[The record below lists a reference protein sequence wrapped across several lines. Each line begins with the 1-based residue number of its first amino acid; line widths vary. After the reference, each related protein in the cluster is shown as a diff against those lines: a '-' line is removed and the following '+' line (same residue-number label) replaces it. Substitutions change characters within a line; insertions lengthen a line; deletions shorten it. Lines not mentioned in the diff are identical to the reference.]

1 MDFFKNESEAR
12 TINEFSIEN
21 RLDRVALFGSI
32 DLTHD
37 EEGLALALKLKGILD
52 GVVSV
57 LESEK
62 ASGTLPDKITLA
74 APDEVE
80 NPFG

>member
-1 MDFFKNESEAR
+1 MDFFKNESEAH

-32 DLTHD
+32 DLTRD
-37 EEGLALALKLKGILD
+37 AEGLALALKLKGILD
-52 GVVSV
+52 GVVSA

-62 ASGTLPDKITLA
+62 ASGTLPDKITIA
-74 APDEVE
+74 ATDDVE

>member
-1 MDFFKNESEAR
+1 MDFFKNESEAL
-12 TINEFSIEN
+12 TIGELSIEN
-21 RLDRVALFGSI
+21 RLDRVSLYGSI

-37 EEGLALALKLKGILD
+37 AEGLALALRLKGILD

-57 LESEK
+57 LEGDK
-62 ASGTLPDKITLA
+62 AAGVLPDKITVA
-74 APDEVE
+74 ATDDVE

>member
-1 MDFFKNESEAR
+1 MDFFKNESEAH
-12 TINEFSIEN
+12 TINDLNIEN

-32 DLTHD
+32 DLTRD
-37 EEGLALALKLKGILD
+37 EAGLSLALKLKGILD

-57 LESEK
+57 LEIEK
-62 ASGTLPDKITLA
+62 ASGTLPDKITVA
-74 APDEVE
+74 ATDEVG

>member
-1 MDFFKNESEAR
+1 MDFFKNESEAL
-12 TINEFSIEN
+12 TIGELSIEN
-21 RLDRVALFGSI
+21 RLDRVSLYGSI

-37 EEGLALALKLKGILD
+37 AEGLALALRLKGILD

-57 LESEK
+57 LEGDK
-62 ASGTLPDKITLA
+62 AAGVLPDKITVA
-74 APDEVE
+74 ATDEVE

>member
-1 MDFFKNESEAR
+1 MDFFKNESEAH

-32 DLTHD
+32 DITRD
-37 EEGLALALKLKGILD
+37 QEGLAQALRLKGILD

-57 LESEK
+57 LEGDK
-62 ASGTLPDKITLA
+62 AAGVLPDKITVA
-74 APDEVE
+74 ATDEVE